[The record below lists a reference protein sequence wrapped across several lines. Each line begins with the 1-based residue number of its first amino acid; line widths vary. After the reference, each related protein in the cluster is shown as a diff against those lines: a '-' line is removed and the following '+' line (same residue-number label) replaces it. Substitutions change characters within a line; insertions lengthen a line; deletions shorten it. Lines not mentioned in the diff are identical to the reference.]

1 MTPTDAPAGPAS
13 GTHPADPA
21 GTLCDA
27 DFPVTGMTCAACSG
41 RVARALGK
49 LPGVADVSVNLATH
63 RASLRY
69 DPARLVPSK
78 ILSTVTEAGYGAEPE
93 SLFIEISPA
102 LGPGDDRRVTEALA
116 GVPGVVGVSL
126 VPSLSRAEVSC
137 LGGEGLA
144 ERLLEALSRAGFS
157 GRVESVAGS
166 PEAGSGELALLVRDL
181 TIAAL
186 LSFPLVLLSM
196 AGSRIPGLTRILP
209 DATARH
215 ILEGALALAVFL
227 GPGRR
232 FLGPGLRAYRHLSP
246 DMNSLVATGTGAA
259 LLYSLLVSLA
269 PGLFPEADRHVYFD
283 TTGMVITVILLGR
296 TLEARARR
304 RTGDALAA
312 FAALVPD
319 RAERLSEGTWQSVS
333 VRDLLPG
340 DLVRVP
346 AGERIPADG
355 VVVRGQARVDLSSM
369 TGEPMPVSVRADSR
383 VFCGTSPTDGALEI
397 LVEAVGDQTRLSG
410 IVRAVLRA
418 QGAKLPVEALADRVV
433 AFFTPAVLFVS
444 LATFLLWFFFD
455 PSGKGLIHGLESAVA
470 VLLVACPCAMGLATP
485 AAVMVAT
492 GRAARLGIL
501 FRRGESLEALSRVG
515 TVCFDK
521 TGTLTQGSP
530 AVVDRAAVSGE
541 TLEGLLSLAAGMESA
556 STHPLGRAI
565 VEAARR
571 EGRTPSP
578 VEEVT
583 VVPGRGLRG
592 IFEGQTVL
600 LGSRRLLRENGIDL
614 GEMEERGADWERGA
628 STVVYVAR
636 EGRILGALALND
648 PLRPESPEVADRLRG
663 MGLSLVLVTGDGKGP
678 ASAVAETLGISELHA
693 GCDSLE
699 KGTIV
704 GSAVARGE
712 RVAFVGDGINDAP
725 ALASATVGLALSS
738 GTGVAVETA
747 DVTLAGPGLSRLPAA
762 IALSRQTLRTIRLN
776 LVWAFGYNILL
787 IPLAAGAARPFWG
800 IALTP
805 MMAGAAM
812 GLSSVLVV
820 GNSLRLA
827 GFARGTSI
835 DGSFT
840 APLREFSGG
849 TGGEP

>member
-1 MTPTDAPAGPAS
+1 MTPTSAPPEHLSSPLAP
-13 GTHPADPA
+13 DP
-21 GTLCDA
+21 GERLCDA

-41 RVARALGK
+41 RVARALKK

-69 DPARLVPSK
+69 DPHRLDPSS
-78 ILSTVTEAGYGAEPE
+78 ILSTVTEAGYGARPE
-93 SLFIEISPA
+93 SLSLEISPA
-102 LGPGDDRRVTEALA
+102 LGPGDDRRVISALS

-137 LGGEGLA
+137 LQGEGLE

-157 GRVESVAGS
+157 GRVESGEGGAESGS
-166 PEAGSGELALLVRDL
+166 PELALLVRDL
-181 TIAAL
+181 GVSAL
-186 LSFPLVLLSM
+186 LSLPLVALSM
-196 AGSRIPGLTRILP
+196 AGPSLPGLSRVLP
-209 DATARH
+209 DAASRH
-215 ILEGALALAVFL
+215 ILEAALALAVFF

-232 FLGPGLRAYRHLSP
+232 FLVPGLRAYRHLSP
-246 DMNSLVATGTGAA
+246 DMNSLVVTGTGAA

-269 PGLFPEADRHVYFD
+269 PALFPAADRHVYFE

-304 RTGDALAA
+304 KTGDALAA

-319 RAERLSEGTWQSVS
+319 RAERRLSEGTWQTVP
-333 VRDLLPG
+333 VRELVAG

-369 TGEPMPVSVRADSR
+369 TGEPTPVAVGTDSR
-383 VFCGTSPTDGALEI
+383 VFCGSSPTDGALEI

-433 AFFTPAVLFVS
+433 AFFTPAVLAIS
-444 LATFLLWFFFD
+444 LATFLLWLFLD
-455 PSGKGLIHGLESAVA
+455 PSGQGLIHGLESAVA

-501 FRRGESLEALSRVG
+501 FRRGESLEALSRVEK
-515 TVCFDK
+515 VFFDK
-521 TGTLTQGSP
+521 TGTLTLGAP
-530 AVVDRAAVSGE
+530 AVVGRAVVAGE
-541 TLEGLLSLAAGMESA
+541 TPERLLSLAAGMEQS

-565 VEAARR
+565 VESARR
-571 EGRTPSP
+571 EGLSPEP
-578 VEEVT
+578 VEEVA
-583 VVPGRGLRG
+583 VLPGRGLRG
-592 IFEGQTVL
+592 VVEGEAVL
-600 LGSRRLLRENGIDL
+600 LGSRRLLEENGIEL
-614 GEMEERGADWERGA
+614 REMAERGA
-628 STVVYVAR
+628 SWERDAATVVHVAR
-636 EGRILGALALND
+636 GGKSLGALALND
-648 PLRPESPEVADRLRG
+648 PPPPESPEVVGRLRS
-663 MGLSLVLVTGDGKGP
+663 MGLSLALVTGDGAGP
-678 ASAVAETLGISELHA
+678 AAAVAETLGIPEVHA
-693 GCDSLE
+693 GIDPLE
-699 KGTIV
+699 KGRIV

-747 DVTLAGPGLSRLPAA
+747 EVTLAGPGITRLPAA
-762 IALSRQTLRTIRLN
+762 IALSRQTLRTIRMN
-776 LVWAFGYNILL
+776 LFWAFGYNVLL
-787 IPLAAGAARPFWG
+787 IPLAAGAARPYWG
-800 IALTP
+800 VALTP

-835 DGSFT
+835 DGSF
-840 APLREFSGG
+840 APPPAVLR
-849 TGGEP
+849 

>member
-1 MTPTDAPAGPAS
+1 MTPTPSPPGPVPGTLPSDAS
-13 GTHPADPA
+13 E
-21 GTLCDA
+21 TLCDA

-41 RVARALGK
+41 RVARALKK

-69 DPARLVPSK
+69 NPARLSPSS
-78 ILSTVTEAGYGAEPE
+78 ILSTVTEAGYGAQPE
-93 SLFIEISPA
+93 SLLLEISPA
-102 LGPGDDRRVTEALA
+102 LGSGDDRRLTEALE
-116 GVPGVVGVSL
+116 GVPGVVKVSL
-126 VPSLSRAEVSC
+126 VPSLSRVEVFC
-137 LGGEGLA
+137 LQGEGLE

-157 GRVESVAGS
+157 GRVETGGKEA
-166 PEAGSGELALLVRDL
+166 EAGSREIFLLVRDL
-181 TIAAL
+181 GISAL
-186 LSFPLVLLSM
+186 LSLPLMVLSM
-196 AGSRIPGLTRILP
+196 AGPRTPGLSRIFPE
-209 DATARH
+209 ASSRH
-215 ILEGALALAVFL
+215 ILEAALALAVFF

-232 FLGPGLRAYRHLSP
+232 FLVPGLRAYRHRSP
-246 DMNSLVATGTGAA
+246 DMNSLVLTGTGAA

-269 PGLFPEADRHVYFD
+269 PALFPEGDRHVYFE

-304 RTGDALAA
+304 KTGDALAA

-319 RAERLSEGTWQSVS
+319 RAERRQAEGGWQTVPVSE
-333 VRDLLPG
+333 LLPG

-355 VVVRGQARVDLSSM
+355 IVVRGQARVDLSSM
-369 TGEPMPVSVRADSR
+369 TGEPVPVSVRADSR
-383 VFCGTSPTDGALEI
+383 VFCGTSPTDGTLEI

-433 AFFTPAVLFVS
+433 ALFTPAVLLIS
-444 LATFLLWFFFD
+444 LLSFILWLFLD
-455 PSGKGLIHGLESAVA
+455 SSGQGLIHGLESAVA

-501 FRRGESLEALSRVG
+501 FRRGESLESLSRVG
-515 TVCFDK
+515 TVFFDK
-521 TGTLTQGSP
+521 TGTLTLGAP
-530 AVVDRAAVSGE
+530 AVVDRAVVAGE
-541 TLEGLLSLAAGMESA
+541 SLEGLLSLAAGMENG

-565 VEAARR
+565 VEASRR
-571 EGRTPSP
+571 EGIPPAP

-583 VVPGRGLRG
+583 VLPGRGLRG
-592 IFEGQTVL
+592 VLGGETVL
-600 LGSRRLLRENGIDL
+600 LGSRRLLEENGIDL
-614 GEMEERGADWERGA
+614 REMEAQGRLWEGGAA
-628 STVVYVAR
+628 TVVYVAR
-636 EGRILGALALND
+636 GRESLGALALDD
-648 PLRPESPEVADRLRG
+648 PLRPESVEVAECLRQ
-663 MGLSLVLVTGDGKGP
+663 MGLSLALVTGDGAGP
-678 ASAVAETLGISELHA
+678 AAAVAERLKIPEVHA
-693 GCDSLE
+693 GCDPLE

-704 GSAVARGE
+704 GSAVGRGE

-747 DVTLAGPGLSRLPAA
+747 DVTLAGPGITRLPAA
-762 IALSRQTLRTIRLN
+762 IALSRQTLRTIRMN

-800 IALTP
+800 LSLTP

-835 DGSFT
+835 DRSFEKEQGWQ
-840 APLREFSGG
+840 RQS
-849 TGGEP
+849 

>member
-1 MTPTDAPAGPAS
+1 MTPTAAPPGSSS
-13 GTHPADPA
+13 GTPSPDPSEQ
-21 GTLCDA
+21 LCDA

-41 RVARALGK
+41 RVARALKK

-69 DPARLVPSK
+69 DPSRLVPSK
-78 ILSTVTEAGYGAEPE
+78 ILSAVTEAGYGAEPE
-93 SLFIEISPA
+93 SLLLEISPA

-126 VPSLSRAEVSC
+126 APSLSRAEVFC
-137 LGGEGLA
+137 LRGEGL
-144 ERLLEALSRAGFS
+144 EDRLQKALSAAGFS
-157 GRVESVAGS
+157 GRVESGEGDS
-166 PEAGSGELALLVRDL
+166 EAGSRELSLLIRDL
-181 TIAAL
+181 GIAAL
-186 LSFPLVLLSM
+186 LTLPLMALSM
-196 AGSRIPGLTRILP
+196 AGSRIPALARILP
-209 DATARH
+209 DAASRH
-215 ILEGALALAVFL
+215 ILEAALALAVFL

-232 FLGPGLRAYRHLSP
+232 FLVPGLRAYRHLSP
-246 DMNSLVATGTGAA
+246 DMNSLVLTGTGAA
-259 LLYSLLVSLA
+259 LLYSILVSLA
-269 PGLFPEADRHVYFD
+269 PALFPAADRHVYFE

-304 RTGDALAA
+304 KTGDALAA

-319 RAERLSEGTWQSVS
+319 RAERRLVEGGWQSVPVS
-333 VRDLLPG
+333 ELLPG

-355 VVVRGQARVDLSSM
+355 VVVRGAARVDLSSM
-369 TGEPMPVSVRADSR
+369 TGEPIPVSVKADSR

-433 AFFTPAVLFVS
+433 ALFTPAVLLIS
-444 LATFLLWFFFD
+444 LLSFFLWLFLD
-455 PSGKGLIHGLESAVA
+455 TSGQGLIHGLESAVA

-501 FRRGESLEALSRVG
+501 FRRGESLEALSRVR
-515 TVCFDK
+515 TVFFDK
-521 TGTLTQGSP
+521 TGTLTQGAP
-530 AVVDRAAVSGE
+530 AVVDRAAPPGKNPE
-541 TLEGLLSLAAGMESA
+541 ELLSLAAGMEGA

-571 EGRTPSP
+571 EGLSPAP
-578 VEEVT
+578 VEDVT
-583 VVPGRGLRG
+583 VLPGRGLRG
-592 IFEGQTVL
+592 ALGEDPVL
-600 LGSRRLLRENGIDL
+600 LGSRRLMEENGIEL
-614 GEMEERGADWERGA
+614 REMEERGVSWERGA
-628 STVVYVAR
+628 ATVVYVAR
-636 EGRILGALALND
+636 GGEILGALALND
-648 PLRPESPEVADRLRG
+648 PLRPESSEVADRLRK
-663 MGLSLVLVTGDGKGP
+663 MGLSLALVTGDGAGP
-678 ASAVAETLGISELHA
+678 AAAVAERLGIPEVHA
-693 GCDSLE
+693 GCDPLE
-699 KGTIV
+699 KGMIV
-704 GSAVARGE
+704 GSAVRRGE

-738 GTGVAVETA
+738 GTGVAVATA
-747 DVTLAGPGLSRLPAA
+747 DVTLAGPGISRLPAA
-762 IALSRQTLRTIRLN
+762 IALSRQTLRTIRMN
-776 LVWAFGYNILL
+776 LFWAFGYNILL

-800 IALTP
+800 WGLTP
-805 MMAGAAM
+805 MMAGVAM

-835 DGSFT
+835 DGSFEKET
-840 APLREFSGG
+840 
-849 TGGEP
+849 